1 MRGNRGARERYAP
14 RAIGVALQ
22 EVRGIGPSPLKLSRY
37 VLQPSMTDTVLA
49 AVVGAAGAIVVV
61 VATVAAQLG
70 VTRAMIRAERE
81 RTREQ
86 IAGEEESRRRDRRED
101 RLLDVVSE
109 LLAVSDP
116 QAETGAD
123 HGKAVALIHRLQ
135 LLLDI
140 SVPAER
146 SLNGVTNE
154 LGQALHAYHA
164 VRTRDIDQKLP
175 ETRRLLQA
183 QSAVS
188 EHARVVIRETGSS
201 NNLTKR

>member
-1 MRGNRGARERYAP
+1 
-14 RAIGVALQ
+14 
-22 EVRGIGPSPLKLSRY
+22 
-37 VLQPSMTDTVLA
+37 MTDTVLA

-61 VATVAAQLG
+61 VATVAAQVG

-81 RTREQ
+81 RTQEQ
-86 IAGEEESRRRDRRED
+86 IAGEEESRRRDRREE

-109 LLAVSDP
+109 LLAVSDH

-146 SLNGVTNE
+146 SLNGAANE

-175 ETRRLLQA
+175 ETRRLLLA

-201 NNLTKR
+201 SNLTTR